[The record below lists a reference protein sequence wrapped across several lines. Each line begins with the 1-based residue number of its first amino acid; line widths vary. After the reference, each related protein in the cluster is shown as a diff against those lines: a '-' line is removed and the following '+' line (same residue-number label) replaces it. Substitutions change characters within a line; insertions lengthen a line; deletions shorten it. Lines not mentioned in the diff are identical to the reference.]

1 MRYDNF
7 GPGEDGYDNDDHEYD
22 SDRDAQDS
30 YDDYREQ
37 NALDRELGG
46 KRIRF
51 VRVASSPLGFREL
64 ILAK

>member
-1 MRYDNF
+1 MDYDNF

-37 NALDRELGG
+37 NALDRELE
-46 KRIRF
+46 RDSEREMRETNQIR
-51 VRVASSPLGFREL
+51 SGSIITPGF
-64 ILAK
+64 

>member
-30 YDDYREQ
+30 SDDYREQ
-37 NALDRELGG
+37 NNLNLALEKDLERE
-46 KRIRF
+46 IWEENE
-51 VRVASSPLGFREL
+51 SDSDW
-64 ILAK
+64 